1 MAAPVCTVDGK
12 SGAVSTKH
20 ACKNLNTE
28 KAGMPEY

>member
-12 SGAVSTKH
+12 SGAVSKY